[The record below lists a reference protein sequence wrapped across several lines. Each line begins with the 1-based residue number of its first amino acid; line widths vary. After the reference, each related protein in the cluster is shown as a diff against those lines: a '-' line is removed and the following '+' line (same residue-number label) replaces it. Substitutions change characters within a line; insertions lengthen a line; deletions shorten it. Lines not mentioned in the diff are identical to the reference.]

1 MPRFIPRHDL
11 TQPLDLAPAGVGAE
25 WIAAG
30 ALIIVS
36 LIAVYAV
43 YGRQRAYDKERPH
56 AHIYD

>member
-11 TQPLDLAPAGVGAE
+11 TQPLDLAPAGAGAE

-36 LIAVYAV
+36 LIAMYAV
-43 YGRQRAYDKERPH
+43 YGRQRAYDKKAPH

>member
-11 TQPLDLAPAGVGAE
+11 TQPLDLAPAGAGAE

-36 LIAVYAV
+36 LIAMYAV
-43 YGRQRAYDKERPH
+43 YGRQRAHDKKAPH

>member
-11 TQPLDLAPAGVGAE
+11 TQPLDLAPAGAGAE

-30 ALIIVS
+30 ALIIAS
-36 LIAVYAV
+36 LIVIYTV
-43 YGRQRAYDKERPH
+43 YGRQRAYDKKSPH